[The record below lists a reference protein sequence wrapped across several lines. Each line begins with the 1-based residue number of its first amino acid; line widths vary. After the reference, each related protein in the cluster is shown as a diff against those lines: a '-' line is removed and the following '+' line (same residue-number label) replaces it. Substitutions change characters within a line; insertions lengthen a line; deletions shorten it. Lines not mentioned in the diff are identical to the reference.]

1 MEVIKCECN
10 RLIMLLSRDDMTR
23 YGIDND
29 ASLMVNVRSMLNDSG
44 ISRDFSDSRRLLVK
58 IFESKE
64 GGCELFITRLGESIS
79 MPDAPISRKPKYIYK
94 FKEISSLLK
103 SCRTVCAS
111 GFDTESEIR
120 YDTEKKEYYLILD
133 LEYENLCEFGA
144 FPCRRSSLLYIEEHC
159 MKLCNCTV
167 DILGNLV

>member
-44 ISRDFSDSRRLLVK
+44 ISKDFSDSRRLLVK

-64 GGCELFITRLGESIS
+64 GGCELFITRLGDGIS
-79 MPDAPISRKPKYIYK
+79 VPDAPVIRKLKYIYK
-94 FKEISSLLK
+94 FKEIGSLLK
-103 SCRTVCAS
+103 SCRAVCTL
-111 GFDTESEIR
+111 GFAGESEIR

-133 LEYENLCEFGA
+133 REYENLCEFGA
-144 FPCRRSSLLYIEEHC
+144 FPCRRSSLLFIEEHC
-159 MKLCNCTV
+159 KKLCNCTMNT
-167 DILGNLV
+167 LGNLV